1 MDLTDNDFQIRNL
14 AGIDHSVADFMV
26 FMNKNPIEMKKQI
39 LDNQEKSKKY
49 DILMTHT
56 KYHNSFGCQYHFKI
70 KEGDRKNQFLQSEN
84 VELEA
89 KLEKQTDNVF
99 DLLETGLN
107 YKTKY
112 DKLLIKINN
121 RIVQLENDIENKECD
136 VFEGGINSGELLK
149 DELEDL
155 IK

>member
-1 MDLTDNDFQIRNL
+1 MELTENDLINNQNNEYEVDNGLLIQGDKEETEKLI
-14 AGIDHSVADFMV
+14 
-26 FMNKNPIEMKKQI
+26 KQ
-39 LDNQEKSKKY
+39 LLEHQEKSKKY

-56 KYHNSFGCQYHFKI
+56 KYHNTFGCAYHFKI
-70 KEGDRKNQFLQSEN
+70 KESDRKNQFLQSEN
-84 VELEA
+84 IELEA
-89 KLEKQTDNVF
+89 KLEKQTNNVF
-99 DLLETGLN
+99 DLLETGLK
-107 YKTKY
+107 YKQKY

-121 RIVQLENDIENKECD
+121 RIVQLENDIVNKECD